1 MSGFF
6 HIFVDMK
13 RLLATFLTVMIVVA
27 GCSKPEPEVNPGP
40 DETTVTPTPEPEPEP
55 VPEPE
60 PEPEPEKPLND
71 ENHINNSE
79 ILEGMNGVGLVSDAS
94 TGKGIPGVPVTDGYK
109 FTTTD
114 SNGVY
119 QMQLDERTRNVY
131 ITVPAAY
138 KIPLNES
145 LHIPQFYSKDKIDV
159 TKVNRNDFSLEPL
172 PEPETE
178 FTLVM
183 VGDPQCQTSKGVGYF
198 SKQHGSYPGTIPDIQ
213 ATVNEGIASGE
224 YKNVYAITLGDIV
237 FDATSIW
244 GSMRQAMSNVQISTG
259 WLPLFQ
265 CIGNHDHT
273 ATTDNDYDAAQMFIN
288 HFGPT
293 DYSFDRGNA
302 HIVVMDDVYGTS
314 TTSSSAPDKKTWN
327 YNGGFIP
334 DQWEW
339 LKQDL
344 ALVKDKQDKILIFC
358 THVPFREGAW
368 VGGAN
373 IIWYCYREEILTAM
387 TEFNSAEL
395 MCGHSHYPAC
405 YIHKDFV
412 CKSGRPVMEHIHQ
425 AACGGWW
432 NCHSSVTGGPNG
444 YTIYSIKGADVVD
457 WTNKGTG
464 RPKDYQLRVYDGNQV
479 YTGKGNYRLDWFS
492 DSMSAGRSGIPVY
505 GNASLQG
512 CFVAEVWDDDD
523 TWWTVEMY
531 QNGAKVGDF
540 VRVPDGT
547 TCNVALAAYA
557 FNELGKDS
565 VSWADRT
572 HSHLWYFKPVTVA
585 PADFKDWEVVVT
597 HTIPGSGLKR
607 VFRRSDL
614 TVDYSEF

>member
-1 MSGFF
+1 MKKLLT
-6 HIFVDMK
+6 IF
-13 RLLATFLTVMIVVA
+13 LCTSLILA
-27 GCSKPEPEVNPGP
+27 GCDKPEPEKPAPVDN
-40 DETTVTPTPEPEPEP
+40 PEPK
-55 VPEPE
+55 PEPE
-60 PEPEPEKPLND
+60 PEPEPEPDPEPEPLND
-71 ENHINNSE
+71 DTHINNTE
-79 ILEGMNGVGLVSDAS
+79 LQPGMNGVGLVRDAS
-94 TGKGIPGVPVTDGYK
+94 TGKGIPGVPVSDGYK
-109 FTTTD
+109 FTVTD
-114 SNGVY
+114 ENGVY
-119 QMQLDERTRNVY
+119 QMQLDARTRNVY

-138 KIPLNES
+138 KIPLDDKYHKP
-145 LHIPQFYSKDKIDV
+145 LFYSTSKINPEA
-159 TKVNRNDFSLEPL
+159 VNRNDFSLEPL
-172 PEPETE
+172 PGPETE

-183 VGDPQCQTSKGVGYF
+183 VGDPQCQTAKGVGYF
-198 SKQHGSYPGTIPDIQ
+198 TKQHDSYPGTIPDIQ
-213 ATVNEGIASGE
+213 STVNEGLASGD
-224 YKNVYAITLGDIV
+224 YRNVYAITLGDIV
-237 FDATSIW
+237 FDSSNMW
-244 GSMRQAMSNVQISTG
+244 DSMRDAMSNVQISTG
-259 WLPLFQ
+259 WLPFFQ

-273 ATTDNDYDAAQMFIN
+273 ATRSDDYQAAQLFID

-314 TTSSSAPDKKTWN
+314 TTSASYPDKKTWN

-339 LKQDL
+339 LQQDL
-344 ALVKDKQDKILIFC
+344 ALVQDKENKIIIFC

-373 IIWYCYREEILTAM
+373 IIWYCYRSEILTAM
-387 TEFNSAEL
+387 SEFHSAEL

-405 YIHKDFV
+405 YIHKDFITR
-412 CKSGRPVMEHIHQ
+412 SGRPVMEHIHQ

-444 YTIYSIKGADVVD
+444 YTVYKIKGADVVD

-464 RPKDYQLRVYDGNQV
+464 RSKDYQFRVYDGDQV
-479 YTGKGNYRLDWFS
+479 YTGSKSYKYNWYADATGGKS
-492 DSMSAGRSGIPVY
+492 SITAY
-505 GNASLQG
+505 GNENLKG

-531 QNGAKVGDF
+531 QDGKKVGDF
-540 VRVPDGT
+540 TRLPDGST
-547 TCNVALAAYA
+547 SNMALASYA

-565 VSWADRT
+565 ASWTDRT
-572 HSHLWYFKPVTVA
+572 HSHLWYYKPVTVS
-585 PADFKDWEVVVT
+585 PSGFKNWEVVVT

-614 TVDYSEF
+614 TTGYSEF

>member
-1 MSGFF
+1 
-6 HIFVDMK
+6 MK
-13 RLLATFLTVMIVVA
+13 RLLATFVTFALIVA
-27 GCSKPEPEVNPGP
+27 GCTKPET
-40 DETTVTPTPEPEPEP
+40 ETPVPTPEPEPEP
-55 VPEPE
+55 EA
-60 PEPEPEKPLND
+60 PLND
-71 ENHINNSE
+71 ENHINNTE
-79 ILEGMNGVGLVSDAS
+79 ILESMNGVGLITDSS

-114 SNGVY
+114 GNGVY
-119 QMQLDERTRNVY
+119 QMRLDPRTRNVY

-138 KIPLNES
+138 KIPLHES
-145 LHIPQFYSKDKIDV
+145 MHIPQFYSKNKID
-159 TKVNRNDFSLEPL
+159 TSKVNRNDFVLEPL
-172 PEPETE
+172 PAPETE

-183 VGDPQCQTSKGVGYF
+183 VGDPQCQTAKGVGYF
-198 SKQHGSYPGTIPDIQ
+198 SKQHDGYPGTIPDIQ
-213 ATVNEGIASGE
+213 ASVNEGLASGE

-237 FDATSIW
+237 FDSSNMW
-244 GSMRQAMSNVQISTG
+244 GSMRQAMSNVQISSG
-259 WLPLFQ
+259 WLPFFQ

-273 ATTDNDYDAAQMFIN
+273 ATKDNDYDAAQLFIN
-288 HFGPT
+288 YFGPT

-302 HIVVMDDVYGTS
+302 HIVVMDNVYGTS
-314 TTSSSAPDKKTWN
+314 TTASSAPDKKTWN
-327 YNGGFIP
+327 FNGGFIP

-339 LKQDL
+339 LQQDL

-368 VGGAN
+368 VGTAN
-373 IIWYCYREEILTAM
+373 IIWYCFREEILTAM
-387 TEFNSAEL
+387 TEFHSAEL
-395 MCGHSHYPAC
+395 MCGHAHYPGC

-432 NCHSSVTGGPNG
+432 NCHSSVTGAPNG
-444 YTIYSIKGADVVD
+444 YTIYSIKGPDVVD

-464 RPKDYQLRVYDGNQV
+464 RPKDYQLRVYDGNQI
-479 YTGKGNYRLDWFS
+479 YTGRQNYQLNWYS
-492 DSMSAGRSGIPVY
+492 DTMTIGSSAIPVY

-523 TWWTVEMY
+523 SWWTVEMY

-540 VRVPDGT
+540 VRIPDGT
-547 TCNVALAAYA
+547 TSNVALASYA
-557 FNELGKDS
+557 FNELGKNS

-572 HSHLWYFKPVTVA
+572 HSHLWYYKPATVA
-585 PADFKDWEVVVT
+585 PTDFKDWEVVVT

-614 TVDYSEF
+614 TTDYSEF